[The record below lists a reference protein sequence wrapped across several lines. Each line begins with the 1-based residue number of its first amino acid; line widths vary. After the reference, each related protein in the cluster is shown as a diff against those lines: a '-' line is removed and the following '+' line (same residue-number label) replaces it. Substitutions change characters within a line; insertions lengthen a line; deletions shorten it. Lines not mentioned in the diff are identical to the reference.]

1 MVTYVSLK
9 ISTNT
14 FIVPGNSRCSMW
26 YICLL
31 SNLVSQPHKASPR
44 DQKNSLSS
52 WFMLGIKTWPRNWT
66 LRRKTFGPEVGG
78 ICILTQADPP
88 TPRGLVAEPGVDIG
102 TQNSHFKWTTSTLK
116 DQKMWGVCSG
126 FIEWG
131 GESRVRDLFLL
142 CEVRV
147 NYSTLSFNLSYFF
160 LLTGFTTY
168 SLGGHPSA
176 FPSPLPPCLPLW
188 LWTDLHKLSPLSVFL
203 GWDSFTQRHT
213 ILTL

>member
-1 MVTYVSLK
+1 MQH
-9 ISTNT
+9 
-14 FIVPGNSRCSMW
+14 
-26 YICLL
+26 ICLL
-31 SNLVSQPHKASPR
+31 SNLASQPHKASPR
-44 DQKNSLSS
+44 DQKNSLTSY
-52 WFMLGIKTWPRNWT
+52 FMLGINTWPWNWT
-66 LRRKTFGPEVGG
+66 LRRKNFWSRSWGDLHTYPSRSANTTWIGG
-78 ICILTQADPP
+78 RARSRYRESKQPFQVNYLYS
-88 TPRGLVAEPGVDIG
+88 LKE
-102 TQNSHFKWTTSTLK
+102 QN
-116 DQKMWGVCSG
+116 MWGVCSG

-131 GESRVRDLFLL
+131 GESWVGNLFLF

-147 NYSTLSFNLSYFF
+147 NYSTLSFNLNYFF

-188 LWTDLHKLSPLSVFL
+188 LWTDLHKLSLSVFS